1 MQARIGCH
9 RVEVVALRLDR
20 EDLRQGS
27 EVRAFEHA
35 PDEDLSAEIRGETW
49 LMQWECGVRVWTC

>member
-35 PDEDLSAEIRGETW
+35 PDEDLGAEIRGEA
-49 LMQWECGVRVWTC
+49 